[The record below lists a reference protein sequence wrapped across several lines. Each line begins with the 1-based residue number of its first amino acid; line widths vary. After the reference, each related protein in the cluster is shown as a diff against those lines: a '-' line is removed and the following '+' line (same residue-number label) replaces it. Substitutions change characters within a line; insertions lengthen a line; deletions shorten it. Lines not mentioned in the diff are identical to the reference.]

1 MRKNKW
7 ILIILLLVLG
17 NMGTSL
23 ARAASPRQMGTVSD
37 LWLDIRVLNR
47 PLAEVFKHL
56 ARPNDIA
63 RVEHVEDLVL
73 LRDIDVGRKLVV
85 FKSVA
90 EAEHFMP
97 LIADQVDIVGYNLEH
112 GPANPT
118 NEQARPVESAKRM
131 RALADQYGLLL
142 AFGPDHD
149 FALSQGVEIAP
160 YVDIFVLQVQ
170 LVQWQPNTVQ
180 DFVLPLIPQLRQA
193 NPNLQISVQVRTEG
207 NTKDDLLAIV
217 ELVDSLRDRD
227 NNLSLNG
234 VSVLT
239 SRETV
244 ANAEVL
250 IKELQTTTRPISRPK
265 AGQPSALGPAVGK
278 PGAPSAAQNTALEG
292 DSAAGPNIN
301 IPWPVVMVASL
312 LVGAA
317 IGGATVALIC
327 TLQKQDTRKRR

>member
-1 MRKNKW
+1 
-7 ILIILLLVLG
+7 
-17 NMGTSL
+17 
-23 ARAASPRQMGTVSD
+23 
-37 LWLDIRVLNR
+37 
-47 PLAEVFKHL
+47 
-56 ARPNDIA
+56 
-63 RVEHVEDLVL
+63 
-73 LRDIDVGRKLVV
+73 
-85 FKSVA
+85 
-90 EAEHFMP
+90 MP

-118 NEQARPVESAKRM
+118 DEQARPVESAKRM

-170 LVQWQPNTVQ
+170 LVQRQPNTVQ

-227 NNLSLNG
+227 NHLSLNG
-234 VSVLT
+234 VSILT

-250 IKELQTTTRPISRPK
+250 IKELQTTTRPIARPK
-265 AGQPSALGPAVGK
+265 AGQPSGPAVEK
-278 PGAPSAAQNTALEG
+278 PGTPPDAQNTALEG
-292 DSAAGPNIN
+292 DSEAGPNID

-312 LVGAA
+312 LVGAV
-317 IGGATVALIC
+317 IGGASVALIFA
-327 TLQKQDTRKRR
+327 LQKQDGR